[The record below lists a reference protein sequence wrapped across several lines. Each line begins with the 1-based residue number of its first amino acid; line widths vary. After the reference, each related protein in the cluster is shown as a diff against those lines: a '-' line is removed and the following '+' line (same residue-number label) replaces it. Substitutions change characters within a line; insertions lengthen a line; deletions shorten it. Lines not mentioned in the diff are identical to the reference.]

1 MGKDDG
7 ILTDRKIGMI
17 MPPPDIKRIID
28 KAAELVGKFGSNI
41 EGLMKNENNNLPKL
55 TFLKPNDPYRP
66 YYDYKVAQVAKN
78 LSGNKLNL
86 DNNTNSNSTINN
98 SNQSIN
104 KDAKIFLGRKTES
117 STDAQSLLNRKFG
130 KKNLQDEIRR
140 FIEEKK
146 MDKEAEIRPPT
157 ADQFSI
163 SHPNIAPLDMYIN
176 FSILKINKIII
187 EI

>member
-7 ILTDRKIGMI
+7 ILTERRVGMI
-17 MPPPDIKRIID
+17 MPPPDVKKIID
-28 KAAELVGKFGSNI
+28 KAAELVGKYGSNI
-41 EGLMKNENNNLPKL
+41 EGLMKNEDKNLPKF

-78 LSGNKLNL
+78 LSGNKTVS
-86 DNNTNSNSTINN
+86 NNNGENANN
-98 SNQSIN
+98 VNNQHVS

-117 STDAQSLLNRKFG
+117 TSDAQSLLLQGKGKRNVQDDIRK
-130 KKNLQDEIRR
+130 

-146 MDKEAEIRPPT
+146 MDKDAEIRPPP

-163 SHPNIAPLDMYIN
+163 SHPNIAPLDM
-176 FSILKINKIII
+176 
-187 EI
+187 